1 MLNNSKKRVLKEI
14 AFHILERTK
23 YPFEPEY
30 EQWYLFVLDIIDTK
44 FHKEEK
50 KPERTPPKNVYVID
64 FVNKGIDA
72 IHLPKIFHSAE
83 VVKLLPEKLRE
94 NDSIPFAAFKL
105 QRPIRSKI
113 FNYRQTVMD
122 MDFQHDEEVGFSKK

>member
-1 MLNNSKKRVLKEI
+1 M
-14 AFHILERTK
+14 
-23 YPFEPEY
+23 
-30 EQWYLFVLDIIDTK
+30 
-44 FHKEEK
+44 
-50 KPERTPPKNVYVID
+50 ID

-94 NDSIPFAAFKL
+94 NDSIPVAAFKL

-122 MDFQHDEEVGFSKK
+122 MDFQHDEEDGFQITYHAVTLHLSSLSLHAGTQETSESLKIEN